1 MSENVPEES
10 KRGVAGICVY
20 QAPSCVIIY
29 LLSLLYSHRV
39 VPHFNDVVVKS
50 GLILK
55 KGARSGSY
63 LKRCAVLLKDR
74 IVVYDSVGDQEPLV
88 VISHIYNI

>member
-10 KRGVAGICVY
+10 EGGVAGICVH

-29 LLSLLYSHRV
+29 PLSLLHSHRV

-55 KGARSGSY
+55 KGARSSSY
-63 LKRCAVLLKDR
+63 IKRCAVLLKDR
-74 IVVYDSVGDQEPLV
+74 IVIYDSVGDQQPLV
-88 VISHIYNI
+88 SIFTDL